1 MIFQA
6 SLKNLQLVII
16 MSLKVELLGL
26 CGAGKTTF
34 LDALIPKLES
44 NVDFG
49 LAYPVVPP
57 KIQIL
62 FSLIRIL
69 WVGFFTEPIN
79 FARFIIIKNNWW
91 LIKKIAYR
99 FAGIRYRKKDSY
111 ILIDSGILQP
121 FISFE
126 IEENSSDFIVPIH
139 SILNGC
145 VLPDVVIIFD
155 VSPSIAI
162 ERYKERGLSGA
173 GKVIR
178 ENSGEHFNRAEELR
192 KKLVEYCKMKNV
204 QIIGVNSSQKFNEEY
219 LNSKLIEIQK
229 FINKKRC
236 QNEKSI

>member
-91 LIKKIAYR
+91 LIKK
-99 FAGIRYRKKDSY
+99 
-111 ILIDSGILQP
+111 
-121 FISFE
+121 
-126 IEENSSDFIVPIH
+126 NS
-139 SILNGC
+139 L
-145 VLPDVVIIFD
+145 
-155 VSPSIAI
+155 
-162 ERYKERGLSGA
+162 
-173 GKVIR
+173 
-178 ENSGEHFNRAEELR
+178 
-192 KKLVEYCKMKNV
+192 
-204 QIIGVNSSQKFNEEY
+204 
-219 LNSKLIEIQK
+219 
-229 FINKKRC
+229 
-236 QNEKSI
+236 